1 MFKSDITKQAQAIF
15 SWKVVTPFHP
25 EVFLNEISECS
36 VSKKHLSLHL
46 DLKLEFSKHINKEIS
61 KSQKGT
67 SVIKKPNI
75 LPRNVLLTI
84 CESFVRPHLDYGG
97 TVYCQTNSF

>member
-1 MFKSDITKQAQAIF
+1 MMFKPDITKQAQAIF
-15 SWKVVTPFHP
+15 SWKVVTPHP

-67 SVIKKPNI
+67 QSLKN
-75 LPRNVLLTI
+75 LT
-84 CESFVRPHLDYGG
+84 F
-97 TVYCQTNSF
+97 CQAMRF

>member
-1 MFKSDITKQAQAIF
+1 MENDVQTDITKQAQAIF

-46 DLKLEFSKHINKEIS
+46 DLKLEFSKHINKEHQSLKNLI
-61 KSQKGT
+61 
-67 SVIKKPNI
+67 
-75 LPRNVLLTI
+75 
-84 CESFVRPHLDYGG
+84 F
-97 TVYCQTNSF
+97 CQEMCF